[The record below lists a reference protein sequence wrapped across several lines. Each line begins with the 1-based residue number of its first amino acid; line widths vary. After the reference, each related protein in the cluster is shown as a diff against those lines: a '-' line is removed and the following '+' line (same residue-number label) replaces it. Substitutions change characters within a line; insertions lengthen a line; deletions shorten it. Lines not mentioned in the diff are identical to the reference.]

1 MPYVYHDSVNSENFR
16 EEIERRLKNNGDNK
30 LRLLL
35 AEDTYDL
42 NRVLTMALK
51 HEGYEVD
58 SCLDGEEALDYAIE
72 NSYDG
77 IVMDIMMPKMDGIQV
92 LKSIRQKNI
101 VTPVLLLTAKSD
113 IDDRVEG
120 LDAGADDYLTK
131 PFAMKE
137 LLARVRAMTRRKK
150 DYTSEQISFG
160 DLILDGE
167 TFELK
172 SVNSIR
178 LSVKEFE
185 LLQMLMLNTEHSVN
199 IEFLLTH
206 VWENDKDATYQTVLL
221 YIEYL
226 KSKLDAVSSEVF
238 IEESEEGYRLVNR

>member
-1 MPYVYHDSVNSENFR
+1 M
-16 EEIERRLKNNGDNK
+16 
-30 LRLLL
+30 RLLL

-58 SCLDGEEALDYAIE
+58 SCLDGEAALRNSTE

-92 LKSIRQKNI
+92 LKNLRQKNI
-101 VTPVLLLTAKSD
+101 MTPVLLLTAKSD

-172 SVNSIR
+172 SVNTIR

-199 IEFLLTH
+199 SEFLLKN
-206 VWENDKDATYQTVLL
+206 VWENDKEATEQTVML

-238 IEESEEGYRLVNR
+238 IEQSKEGYRLLHK